1 MKFINLKQ
9 LRKERGLTQEQL
21 GKALKLPQSTISYLE
36 NGLQE
41 VTDFLLKKI
50 KQTFSIDNLDGYV
63 YERKTFHEPKKT
75 SLERETELAVIFNK
89 DWDRPT
95 PVDNLEGFPIVCKTG
110 RIGIAMDGSL
120 VIDRNMGIGY
130 LISCYVV
137 SPEKFVKE
145 DLLLSIT
152 SKEWLDL
159 DMFEDFK
166 RAYYIGCRIAGI
178 PPVKQLKEA
187 VNQE

>member
-9 LRKERGLTQEQL
+9 FRKERGLTQKQL
-21 GKALKLPQSTISYLE
+21 GDAMKLPQSTISYLE

-41 VTDFLLKKI
+41 VTDYLLESI
-50 KQTFSIDNLDGYV
+50 KRIFTIDSLDGYV

-75 SLERETELAVIFNK
+75 SLEREKELVEIFDK
-89 DWDRPT
+89 DWDKPT
-95 PVDNLEGFPIVCKTG
+95 PTDNLEGFPIVCKTG

-120 VIDRNMGIGY
+120 LIDRNMGIGY
-130 LISCYVV
+130 VMSHYVINSEKLI
-137 SPEKFVKE
+137 KE

-152 SKEWLDL
+152 SKEWFDL

-166 RAYYIGCRIAGI
+166 RAYYISCKIAGI
-178 PPVKQLKEA
+178 QPVKQLKGA
-187 VNQE
+187 VNQ